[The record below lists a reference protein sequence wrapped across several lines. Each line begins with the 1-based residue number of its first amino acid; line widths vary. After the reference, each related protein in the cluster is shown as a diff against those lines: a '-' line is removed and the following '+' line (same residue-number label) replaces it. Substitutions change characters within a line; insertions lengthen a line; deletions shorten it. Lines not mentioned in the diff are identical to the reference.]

1 MLQTSLLTHAYVL
14 LSPTPRARDIRC
26 ATRLAADGWFSGLNE
41 LPSSAAHARNL
52 RCSAPRAEESGG
64 WFSGLTD
71 LFKDFEP
78 SPEKAAVMAELCRPD
93 GWDVRCEIGS
103 GVAKSVG
110 GSGALAKANSQDVR
124 LELSLAL
131 DQYTEERYQDP
142 PQGALRFLRA
152 SRFFEPESSTI
163 EGFFKIE
170 ADNYEGVPTYVQW
183 RTKCLGIESVGLP
196 AGSLYF
202 NAKIVR
208 DGDRC
213 TLEAGRLTVKEEIGV
228 NTPLFPTARG
238 ILAEFKIVGTFEA
251 RPRAAVAAPGS

>member
-78 SPEKAAVMAELCRPD
+78 SQEKAAVMAELCRPD

-142 PQGALRFLRA
+142 PQGALRFLRQ
-152 SRFFEPESSTI
+152 SRFFEPESEII

-170 ADNYEGVPTYVQW
+170 ADAEGVPTYVQW

>member
-1 MLQTSLLTHAYVL
+1 MLQTSLLMHAYVL
-14 LSPTPRARDIRC
+14 QSPAPCARDIRC
-26 ATRLAADGWFSGLNE
+26 ATPLAADGWFSGLNE

-52 RCSAPRAEESGG
+52 RHAAPRAAESGG
-64 WFSGLTD
+64 WFSGIAD

-103 GVAKSVG
+103 AVAKSVG
-110 GSGALAKANSQDVR
+110 GSGALAKGSSSEVS

-131 DQYTEERYQDP
+131 DQYTEARYQDP
-142 PQGALRFLRA
+142 PQGSLRFLRS
-152 SRFFEPESSTI
+152 SRFFEPESETI

-170 ADNYEGVPTYVQW
+170 ADDDEGVPTYVQW

-251 RPRAAVAAPGS
+251 RPRAAPGS

>member
-78 SPEKAAVMAELCRPD
+78 SQEKAAVMAELCRPD

-142 PQGALRFLRA
+142 PQGALRLGRY
-152 SRFFEPESSTI
+152 EPT
-163 EGFFKIE
+163 
-170 ADNYEGVPTYVQW
+170 
-183 RTKCLGIESVGLP
+183 
-196 AGSLYF
+196 
-202 NAKIVR
+202 
-208 DGDRC
+208 
-213 TLEAGRLTVKEEIGV
+213 
-228 NTPLFPTARG
+228 
-238 ILAEFKIVGTFEA
+238 
-251 RPRAAVAAPGS
+251 

>member
-142 PQGALRFLRA
+142 PQGALRFLRP
-152 SRFFEPESSTI
+152 SRFFEPESDAI

-170 ADNYEGVPTYVQW
+170 ADNDEGVPTYAG
-183 RTKCLGIESVGLP
+183 RTKRLGIESVGCQ
-196 AGSLYF
+196 
-202 NAKIVR
+202 R
-208 DGDRC
+208 DRSSTPRSCATAIAARSRRG
-213 TLEAGRLTVKEEIGV
+213 GLTVKEEIGL
-228 NTPLFPTARG
+228 NTPIFPTARG

-251 RPRAAVAAPGS
+251 RPRAAPGS

>member
-1 MLQTSLLTHAYVL
+1 MH
-14 LSPTPRARDIRC
+14 
-26 ATRLAADGWFSGLNE
+26 
-41 LPSSAAHARNL
+41 
-52 RCSAPRAEESGG
+52 
-64 WFSGLTD
+64 
-71 LFKDFEP
+71 
-78 SPEKAAVMAELCRPD
+78 
-93 GWDVRCEIGS
+93 
-103 GVAKSVG
+103 VG
-110 GSGALAKANSQDVR
+110 D
-124 LELSLAL
+124 
-131 DQYTEERYQDP
+131 
-142 PQGALRFLRA
+142 QGAPVE
-152 SRFFEPESSTI
+152 EPV

-170 ADNYEGVPTYVQW
+170 ADDDEGVPTYVQW